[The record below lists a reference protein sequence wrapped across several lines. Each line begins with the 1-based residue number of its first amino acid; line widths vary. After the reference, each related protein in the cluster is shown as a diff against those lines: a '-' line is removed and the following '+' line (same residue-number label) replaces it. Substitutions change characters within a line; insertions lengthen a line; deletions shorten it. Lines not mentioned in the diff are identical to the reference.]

1 MRRGNPQRK
10 QVVYGTNRNQFLT
23 PRCGHCGTVVALRVD
38 PEDVERWRSGMFVQD
53 AFADQGGVPYL
64 SAAEREMLIS
74 ASCGDC
80 FERMCPNPNT
90 HPTAYH

>member
-1 MRRGNPQRK
+1 MRPRERQKR

-23 PRCGHCGTVVALRVD
+23 PRCVVCGTVVALRVD

-53 AFADQGGVPYL
+53 AFADESGTPYL
-64 SAAEREMLIS
+64 DAASRELLIS

-80 FERMCPNPNT
+80 YAKLCPNPNT